1 MTSTAMGLCLGAG
14 ALLLSRLDNR
24 GAQLAGCVVFAAG
37 LFGATPALADQTLT
51 VEDNARVEC
60 VASQRDLTRISLVGD
75 AFASVSKVQ
84 PENPLDD
91 FSVVNEQNRGDIYL
105 SVPTGFR
112 PKALSFFGTSRK
124 GYVYKFACR
133 IEPIEAQQIFLANP
147 AAETAAKAVDAED
160 GDQQAPDL
168 DETAVRLVQA
178 MAGQKVV
185 PGFRMEKAALMP
197 VRSGD
202 VTVQLLA
209 QYRGLDLTGR
219 VLRIENTG
227 KAATELNEAQ
237 IAPGDA
243 LAIAIA
249 SPRLEPHQVTTAY
262 VVTRRAAPGS

>member
-24 GAQLAGCVVFAAG
+24 GAQLAGSVVFAAG

-147 AAETAAKAVDAED
+147 A
-160 GDQQAPDL
+160 
-168 DETAVRLVQA
+168 VRLVQA

-227 KAATELNEAQ
+227 KAATELSEAQ

-262 VVTRRAAPGS
+262 VVTRRAVPGS